1 MVGINELMNP
11 LWLDPS
17 IDFEGIVKI
26 NNKVLSNS
34 AGFWVEELVNWYITI
49 WKWLKKKMSVAN
61 IDMTSVIG

>member
-26 NNKVLSNS
+26 NSKVLSNS

-49 WKWLKKKMSVAN
+49 WKWLKRKMCVAN

>member
-26 NNKVLSNS
+26 NSKV
-34 AGFWVEELVNWYITI
+34 
-49 WKWLKKKMSVAN
+49 
-61 IDMTSVIG
+61 